1 MLNTKKVDLIKMY
14 NQIIEEKGKSE
25 VSFQKEIIVKPEYQ
39 DPDLPVVIGVGTG
52 GGKTTLTT
60 IKLEMFYR
68 NPKNRGK
75 KTIILS
81 SSTKVLRKNFA
92 ESIEEFNPTFTYRS
106 VANRKEFKQAVDDG
120 IEVIIVLPQT
130 LNNIKDLPKVEWLV
144 VDEAHKWYFA
154 KTIQE
159 KIIPRCK
166 PTYQWLLTGTPF
178 KFTAANVRNKKY
190 HIHYVSVSQMMD
202 LGRVGNPNVSIITTD
217 YDIKHSDYFQ
227 NVGEVRRTLNFGY
240 KTHKSAF
247 TKMVKEM
254 LKCVKNPLKTITQR
268 DLYQH
273 VFGELDKTIVYCY
286 SKQQAR
292 AFHKVCKSLGVNT
305 LCSDSENDI
314 DSTKFDS
321 FKTNKDIKVLFVVDR
336 GREGFDMPE
345 LFNIVDF
352 TLSINP
358 EVILQIMG
366 RVLRLSFE
374 QPNKTKQYFKISPAN
389 DVYYHK
395 VIMTGVLQLIC
406 DEAFETFTGKIDQI
420 KVPTGPRKPKSQPE
434 GPRGP
439 KGDNGPNLDP
449 ISYFSECNIPLTV
462 GWWKE
467 ISTKHTDAFKTVCWT
482 SINDIRKEWF
492 GTYNEWTDDKIQSE
506 ALKYE
511 DLNQLQKCE
520 EGIKLYN
527 VIRKL
532 SNEKYQELA
541 PHLYKYKRKRGGL
554 TREECKVIVSTW
566 KVLPSRSKGSSKKDI
581 KVYARIKDRKW
592 DDLLKDVPRTK
603 RGQKTK
609 RTDEEVRREAR
620 RRHWMI
626 KKGLTEEQWLEK
638 ENKRNNNFT
647 LNKK

>member
-1 MLNTKKVDLIKMY
+1 MLNTKLKDLISQY

-25 VSFQKEIIVKPEYQ
+25 VSFQKEIICKPENQ
-39 DPDLPVVIGVGTG
+39 NPDLPVVVGVGTG
-52 GGKTTLTT
+52 GGKTTMTV
-60 IKLEMFYR
+60 IKLEMFYS
-68 NPKNRGK
+68 NPENRGK

-81 SSTKVLRKNFA
+81 SSTKILRKNFA
-92 ESIEEFNPTFTYRS
+92 DSIEDFNPTFTYRS

-154 KTIQE
+154 KTIQD

-178 KFTAANVRNKKY
+178 KFTAENIQNKQY
-190 HIHYVSVSQMMD
+190 NIHYVSVSQMMD
-202 LGRVGNPNVSIITTD
+202 LGRVGNPNVSIVSTN

-240 KTHKSAF
+240 KTHKTAF
-247 TKMVKEM
+247 TAMVKGM
-254 LKCVKNPLKTITQR
+254 LKCVKNPLKTVTQR

-292 AFHKVCKSLGVNT
+292 AFNKVCKSLGVNT

-314 DSTKFDS
+314 DSTKFDL
-321 FKTNKDIKVLFVVDR
+321 FKTDKDVKVLFVVDR

-366 RVLRLSFE
+366 RVLRLSFD
-374 QPNKTKQYFKISPAN
+374 QPNKTKQYFKIAPAN

-406 DEAFETFTGKIDQI
+406 DEAFETFTGKIGQI
-420 KVPTGPRKPKSQPE
+420 KIPVSPRKPRVKPE
-434 GPRGP
+434 GPREP
-439 KGDNGPNLDP
+439 KGDKGPNLDP
-449 ISYFSECNIPLTV
+449 ISQFSHCNIPLTV

-467 ISTKHTDAFKTVCWT
+467 LSTKHSDEFKTVSWV
-482 SINDIRKEWF
+482 SLNDIRKEWF
-492 GTYNEWTDDKIQSE
+492 GTYNEWTDEKIEAE
-506 ALKYE
+506 ALNYNNLKE
-511 DLNQLQKCE
+511 MQNCE
-520 EGIKLYN
+520 EGIKLYE
-527 VIRKL
+527 ILRKQ
-532 SNEKYQELA
+532 SNEKYQKLA
-541 PHLYKYKRKRGGL
+541 PHIYKYKRKRGGL
-554 TREECKVIVSTW
+554 TREECKTIIDTW
-566 KVLPSRSKGSSKKDI
+566 SELPTRSKGSPKEDL
-581 KVYARIKDRKW
+581 KVYNRIKDRKW
-592 DDLLKDVPRTK
+592 DDLLNNVPRAK
-603 RGQKTK
+603 RG
-609 RTDEEVRREAR
+609 
-620 RRHWMI
+620 
-626 KKGLTEEQWLEK
+626 KKVD
-638 ENKRNNNFT
+638 NNFT
-647 LNKK
+647 LNTK